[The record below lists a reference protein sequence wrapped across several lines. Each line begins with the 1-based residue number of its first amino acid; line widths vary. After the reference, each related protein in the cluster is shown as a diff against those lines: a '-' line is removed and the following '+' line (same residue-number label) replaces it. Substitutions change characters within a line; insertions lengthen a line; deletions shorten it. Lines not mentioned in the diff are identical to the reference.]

1 MNYTFLT
8 LPPPLGPTSATFEP
22 GANFKSIPC
31 NIDHIGKM
39 ITEMQH
45 VHISFAENSYAVDIS
60 SNDYILYPVMRTA
73 ALLQVAGQI
82 M

>member
-45 VHISFAENSYAVDIS
+45 VHISFAVDIS